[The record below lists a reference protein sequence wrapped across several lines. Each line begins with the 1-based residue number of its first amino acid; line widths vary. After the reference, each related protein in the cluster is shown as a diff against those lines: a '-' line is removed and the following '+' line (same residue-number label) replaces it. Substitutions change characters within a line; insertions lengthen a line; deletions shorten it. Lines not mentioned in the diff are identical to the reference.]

1 MAVALPLALRKPGSG
16 IQVLEGDQATL
27 NDAQRIQATG
37 CRVVQVNTGVGCH
50 LDAAM
55 VARGLQMLEPPSQ
68 TIVLIEN
75 VGNLVCPALFDL
87 GERAK
92 VLQGFADAYKEKP
105 SAVGITDQ
113 GALIEVLVG
122 PTGTWTMV
130 VTKPG
135 GPACI
140 VGTGHDWHMRP
151 PPGTDHLV

>member
-1 MAVALPLALRKPGSG
+1 MVRVLSAVIA
-16 IQVLEGDQATL
+16 I
-27 NDAQRIQATG
+27 
-37 CRVVQVNTGVGCH
+37 
-50 LDAAM
+50 AAA
-55 VARGLQMLEPPSQ
+55 V
-68 TIVLIEN
+68 
-75 VGNLVCPALFDL
+75 PALSHPAL
-87 GERAK
+87 AAEQLVACGERTK
-92 VLQGFADAYKEKP
+92 ILESFADAYKEKP

-151 PPGTDHLV
+151 APGTDHLV